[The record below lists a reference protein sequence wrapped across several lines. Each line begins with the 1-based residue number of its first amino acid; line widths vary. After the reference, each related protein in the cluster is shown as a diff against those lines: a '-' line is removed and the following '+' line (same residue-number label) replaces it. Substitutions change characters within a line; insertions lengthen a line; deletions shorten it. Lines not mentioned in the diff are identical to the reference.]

1 MMEVRISDFRKANM
15 KQVSKRMLAAVLVTA
30 FGSSWAIAQVAPATT
45 AAQSAPQG
53 QATPVADNTKMN
65 SRDKGEPSET
75 PQKQSNAKSDR
86 ELLASVRRTIVKDK
100 SLSMTA
106 HNIKILAEGGVVTLR
121 GPVQSDD
128 EKRKVEALAKSVAGV
143 TSVDNKVDI
152 KTN

>member
-15 KQVSKRMLAAVLVTA
+15 KQLSKKMLAAALLTGL
-30 FGSSWAIAQVAPATT
+30 GSSWAIAQVTPATT
-45 AAQSAPQG
+45 ASQPAPQG
-53 QATPVADNTKMN
+53 QQTPVADNTTMN
-65 SRDKGEPSET
+65 SRDKGAPSQT
-75 PQKQSNAKSDR
+75 PQTQSNAKADR

-100 SLSMTA
+100 SLSVTA

-152 KTN
+152 KTH

>member
-1 MMEVRISDFRKANM
+1 M
-15 KQVSKRMLAAVLVTA
+15 KHLSKKMLAASLVA
-30 FGSSWAIAQVAPATT
+30 ILGSSGAYAQQAPATS
-45 AAQSAPQG
+45 AAQPAPPG

-65 SRDKGEPSET
+65 RRDKEPSQT
-75 PQKQSNAKSDR
+75 PQTQSNAKADR
-86 ELLASVRRTIVKDK
+86 ELLAAVRRTIVKDK

-121 GPVQSDD
+121 GPVQSDE
-128 EKRKVEALAKSVAGV
+128 EKRKVEDLAKSVAGV